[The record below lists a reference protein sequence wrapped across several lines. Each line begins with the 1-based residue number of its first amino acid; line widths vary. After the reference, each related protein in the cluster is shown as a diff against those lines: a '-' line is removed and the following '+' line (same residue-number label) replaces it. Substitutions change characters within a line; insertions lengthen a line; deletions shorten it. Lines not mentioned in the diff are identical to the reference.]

1 MSYDYNQVKAM
12 FDRGYAEGLSMVT
25 FKCAS
30 LEIYDEAYNNLV
42 KKSQIF
48 DMLSQDAETISYVVD
63 EEQRTL
69 CFWL

>member
-1 MSYDYNQVKAM
+1 
-12 FDRGYAEGLSMVT
+12 MVT